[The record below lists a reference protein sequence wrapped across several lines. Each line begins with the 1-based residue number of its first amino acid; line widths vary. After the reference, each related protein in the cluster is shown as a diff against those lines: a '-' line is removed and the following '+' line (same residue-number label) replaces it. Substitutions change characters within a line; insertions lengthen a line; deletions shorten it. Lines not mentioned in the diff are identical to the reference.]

1 MFGISLQCEK
11 TGMLE
16 KPLTREEA
24 IQRLLAIEPDIRALG
39 VQRLAIFGSVARG
52 QAHPDSDVDLLIQF
66 FPGAKTYDRFL
77 ALSELLEARLG
88 RRVELI
94 TVEALSPFLGPRI
107 LAEAEDVLRA
117 A

>member
-1 MFGISLQCEK
+1 MPQTRVSE
-11 TGMLE
+11 T
-16 KPLTREEA
+16 PLTREQA
-24 IQRLLAIEPDIRALG
+24 IERLVACEPDIRALG
-39 VQRLAIFGSVARG
+39 VQRLALFGSVARG
-52 QAHPDSDVDLLIQF
+52 QARLDSDVDLLVQF
-66 FPGAKTYDRFL
+66 LPGAKTYDRFL

-88 RRVELI
+88 RRVELV